1 MHYFPRFTAK
11 QNKQYHRGS
20 FLPGKISSPCS
31 SNGSSF
37 VEVLS
42 TEFAISE
49 SGGQADV
56 LGSWK
61 VQAGISTEHSIMK
74 LSSRP
79 GFRQI
84 EITQV

>member
-42 TEFAISE
+42 TEFAISLSQE
-49 SGGQADV
+49 A
-56 LGSWK
+56 
-61 VQAGISTEHSIMK
+61 K
-74 LSSRP
+74 LMFWGVGKCKLVSLQNTPS
-79 GFRQI
+79 
-84 EITQV
+84 